1 MALPDEGSRQ
11 CLFRAKTGKVSGLLI
26 RRAMSPREQNIA
38 CAAQGKQRKLAA
50 GSDAKELATVKAAK
64 NVSARRSAALC
75 GGIEN
80 D

>member
-1 MALPDEGSRQ
+1 
-11 CLFRAKTGKVSGLLI
+11 
-26 RRAMSPREQNIA
+26 MSPREQNIA